1 MNNIVKMN
9 HIGIAVKDAEQAK
22 AVYEAIGLSV
32 DHVEEVAEQKTRTHF
47 IPVGDTAIELLES
60 MNPESAIGKF
70 IEARGEGIHHIAIEV
85 ADVAAA
91 IKQCQDAG
99 LRMIDGTP
107 RSGAHGTKVAFIHP
121 KATLG
126 TMIELVQK

>member
-1 MNNIVKMN
+1 MSNVVKMN
-9 HIGIAVKDAEQAK
+9 HIGIAVKDAEQAR
-22 AVYEAIGLSV
+22 AVYEAIGLKV
-32 DHVEEVAEQKTRTHF
+32 DHVEEVVEQKARTHF
-47 IPVGDTAIELLES
+47 ITVGDTAIELLES
-60 MNPESAIGKF
+60 MSPESAIGKF
-70 IEARGEGIHHIAIEV
+70 LETRGEGIHHIAIEV
-85 ADVAAA
+85 SDVEAA

-99 LRMIDGTP
+99 LRMIDTVP